1 MYKCAGKRNNLIWDG
16 DDTGITEYSYPYTC
30 IECGEQSQHSVT
42 DLQDV
47 RGVSNELVG
56 YLLENKLIFQTD
68 DHYFVKAGI
77 TACVVACSCQNCG
90 ANQYILIGLKEIQP
104 QRYNI
109 YRKSV
114 IASE

>member
-1 MYKCAGKRNNLIWDG
+1 MYKYAGKRNNLIWDG
-16 DDTGITEYSYPYTC
+16 DDTGITENSYPYTC

-56 YLLENKLIFQTD
+56 YLLENKLVSQSD
-68 DHYFVKAGI
+68 SYYFVKAGI
-77 TACVVACSCQNCG
+77 PAYVVACSCPKCG

-114 IASE
+114 ISTE